1 MSIND
6 ITGAIVD
13 AALQIHRDMGPG
25 LLESVYEAVLAKKLE
40 SRGMKVERQKTLRF
54 VYDGMSFDE
63 GFRMD
68 LLVED
73 QVIVELKSV
82 EQTAPV
88 HKKQLLTYLKL
99 AGKPVGLLINF
110 GAATLKEGVTRV
122 INAPEDSLQ

>member
-122 INAPEDSLQ
+122 INAPADSLQ